1 MALRTLIGL
10 IACGLYSWRIYDP
23 KQSYAGFYDAANW
36 LTGWLLDDGGVIGTL
51 RRIVNLV
58 LLDQVEGFLI
68 GIAIV
73 TLLSL
78 PIWALRKSAGWGMDL
93 ARSRRRWR
101 SSGRS
106 AAMVE
111 ALPVEADTLA
121 LLSGIV
127 DFNEFRSDLK
137 AALRASGHPGQARDA
152 IEPLAMFRMLVLQD
166 LHGLSLEQTARLVQ
180 DRLTWMRFCGVN
192 RDGPFP
198 TSAALA
204 RFQAELKAAE
214 MFEPL
219 MARVGHKLTDAGY
232 RLLNGHISDASLI
245 AAGPRETIG
254 PKGA

>member
-36 LTGWLLDDGGVIGTL
+36 LTGWLLDESGVIGTL
-51 RRIVNLV
+51 RRMVNLV

-78 PIWALRKSAGWGMDL
+78 PFWVLRKSAGWGVGL
-93 ARSRRRWR
+93 ARRRSRRRAR
-101 SSGRS
+101 RHA

-111 ALPVEADTLA
+111 SLPIETDTLA
-121 LLSGIV
+121 MLSGIV
-127 DFNEFRSDLK
+127 DFNSFRPDLK
-137 AALRASGHPGQARDA
+137 AALQASGHPGKDRGAV
-152 IEPLAMFRMLVLQD
+152 EPLAMFRMLVLQD
-166 LHGLSLEQTARLVQ
+166 LHGLSMEQTVAQVR
-180 DRLTWMRFCGVN
+180 DRLTWMRFCGVSP
-192 RDGPFP
+192 DGPFP
-198 TSAALA
+198 TAAALA

-245 AAGPRETIG
+245 AAGPRETGG